1 MIDIEAIPSPCYVL
15 EEEKLEANLVK
26 LRKVKEEAGV
36 EILLAFKGFAMWS
49 TFPLVKAYLTG
60 ATASSL
66 NEAKLCYDEMNTK
79 AHSYQV
85 AYKPEEFDQ
94 VAALSSTITFNSLN
108 QYREFRPKIPVGVS
122 VGLRVN
128 PEWSD
133 VATDLYNPAS
143 PTSRLGITAKH
154 LRNGLPEG
162 VEGLHFHVL
171 CESDSRALEKVLQ
184 EFEVKFGHLLHEAL
198 WVNMGGGHLITR
210 EGYDQDHLVDLLK
223 RFKEKHGVN
232 VILEPGSAI
241 AWQTGFLRAKIL
253 DIVENGGVN
262 TIIPDISFTCHMPD
276 CLEMPYQPAIKGA
289 TVTQGQNQG
298 YSIGG
303 ISCLAGDFVGTYK
316 FDLEPSVGDP
326 IIFEDMI
333 HYTMVKTN
341 VFNGVAHPSI
351 GIIKNGKF
359 FLERKF
365 DYQDYK
371 GRLS

>member
-1 MIDIEAIPSPCYVL
+1 MSQVRRQLA
-15 EEEKLEANLVK
+15 LV
-26 LRKVKEEAGV
+26 A
-36 EILLAFKGFAMWS
+36 
-49 TFPLVKAYLTG
+49 
-60 ATASSL
+60 
-66 NEAKLCYDEMNTK
+66 
-79 AHSYQV
+79 
-85 AYKPEEFDQ
+85 
-94 VAALSSTITFNSLN
+94 
-108 QYREFRPKIPVGVS
+108 
-122 VGLRVN
+122 
-128 PEWSD
+128 
-133 VATDLYNPAS
+133 
-143 PTSRLGITAKH
+143 
-154 LRNGLPEG
+154 
-162 VEGLHFHVL
+162 
-171 CESDSRALEKVLQ
+171 
-184 EFEVKFGHLLHEAL
+184 
-198 WVNMGGGHLITR
+198 
-210 EGYDQDHLVDLLK
+210 LK

-303 ISCLAGDFVGTYK
+303 ISCLAGDFVGAYT